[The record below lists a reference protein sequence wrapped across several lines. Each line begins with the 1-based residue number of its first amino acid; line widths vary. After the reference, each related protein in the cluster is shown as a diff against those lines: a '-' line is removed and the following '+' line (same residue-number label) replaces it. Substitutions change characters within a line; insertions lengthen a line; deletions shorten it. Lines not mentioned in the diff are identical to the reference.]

1 MIGDA
6 AWFVGMERH
15 FGGYVEDVPRT
26 KFSPAEDG
34 SLQWM
39 IGGDRMALEHHGY
52 AAAYARALAPMI
64 RRRHDFLVVV
74 ECGIL
79 NGSGLALWSVLFP
92 TADIIGLDIEPENFV
107 RNLPHLKS
115 LGAFKSHDPEIYE
128 FDQLTATADDFAE
141 IIRDDRKIDVMVDD
155 AFHSEEAILRTY
167 QLAHRH
173 LAPGAVYFIE
183 DVESVDLVVR
193 PEVEQA
199 GTLAIVR
206 NGE

>member
-6 AWFVGMERH
+6 DWFVEMERH
-15 FGGYVEDVPRT
+15 FGGYVEDVSRT
-26 KFSPAEDG
+26 KFSPAEDR
-34 SLQWM
+34 SLCWM
-39 IGGDRMALEHHGY
+39 LGGDRMAPEHHGY

-64 RRRHDFLVVV
+64 RRRHEFLVVIEV
-74 ECGIL
+74 GIL
-79 NGSGLALWSVLFP
+79 NGSGLAMWSVLFP
-92 TADIIGLDIEPENFV
+92 TADIIGLDIQPENFAN
-107 RNLPHLKS
+107 NLAALKT

-141 IIRDDRKIDVMVDD
+141 IMRDRKVDVMVDD

-167 QLAHRH
+167 QLAHRY

-183 DVESVDLVVR
+183 DVKSVDLVVR

-206 NGE
+206 SGE